1 MTAPVITYDA
11 AIADTMFM
19 IIVIST
25 VLLAL
30 AVDLGAAFEWLRN
43 RQR

>member
-1 MTAPVITYDA
+1 VITHDA
-11 AIADTMFM
+11 AIADAVLM

-30 AVDLGAAFEWLRN
+30 AVDLGAAIEWLRN
-43 RQR
+43 RRR